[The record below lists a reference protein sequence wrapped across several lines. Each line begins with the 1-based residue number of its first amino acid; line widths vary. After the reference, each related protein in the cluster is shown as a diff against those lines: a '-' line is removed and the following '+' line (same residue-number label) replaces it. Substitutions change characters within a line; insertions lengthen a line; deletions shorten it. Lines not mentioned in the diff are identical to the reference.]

1 MGSCVRWFGRGVRC
15 RDVAAA
21 IQDVG
26 ESNVGQPGTLVR
38 LVNALVAL
46 TFASL
51 ALAAYW
57 PMTKLVDLHR
67 ADLGIRGE
75 WIGGHAKRISK
86 LTPGGV
92 ADLAGLHVG
101 DVLEFDPREEDHW
114 ILAGYRDVPEGF
126 AARLPVRRANGSRTL
141 VMFKPHRVPFLPGLD
156 DVMATAAQ
164 LTTASVVILLGVVLI
179 WARPGLMTWSLFMA
193 YFAAFPY
200 FPWTAYLLAFETGRA
215 LEFWSI
221 VASLFLGCLVMV
233 VPFALCF
240 PRSFLHH
247 WPAWKQVTGAML
259 CVAVIAYVA
268 GNLRVV
274 PFEQDPSSFELWRI
288 ALVPGVFVPVL
299 LLASLALVRTYR
311 DADGPTRAR
320 LRWLLLGMIAPMVS
334 IGIAIAIGIVPYLVS
349 GTVSGH
355 MLTAPGWVFALGAG
369 VLFPI
374 AVGIAVL
381 RERVV
386 DIQFAVSR
394 TVVYG
399 AVSSLVLVVLAA
411 LHWLLGKLIEQT
423 HLAIGIE
430 AIAAVGLGLVLH
442 RATEAINR
450 LADRALFRRRHAAE
464 QHLQRVMSALPFA
477 TGLRAIGEALV
488 TEPAR
493 ELDLVSAAV
502 FYRQSR
508 DGPSPA
514 PDVRQ
519 LGGRSLG
526 EPRRGLPARTQSAA
540 RARTAAY
547 RPPRPAADRRSAR
560 RGAARARG
568 AGRDPARPPRGGAV
582 RVAQRFDAAGP
593 RRSGAPE
600 PDRKGGRGVSPAGP
614 DCDAVAGRRGE
625 AGADRPARGVTGGAA
640 GSGASVRGDTGA
652 DLVRWGTPTDSL
664 TARPIPSRPCRR
676 TSQPPS
682 CFLARYM
689 AVSALLI
696 SSSPVAPSPG

>member
-1 MGSCVRWFGRGVRC
+1 MTSLLRF
-15 RDVAAA
+15 
-21 IQDVG
+21 QDAP
-26 ESNVGQPGTLVR
+26 EASAGQPGTLVR

-46 TFASL
+46 AFASL

-57 PMTKLVDLHR
+57 PMMKLVDLHR

-75 WIGGHAKRISK
+75 WIGGHAKQISK

-114 ILAGYRDVPEGF
+114 ILAGYRNVPEGF
-126 AARLPVRRANGSRTL
+126 AERLPVRRANGSRTL
-141 VMFKPHRVPFLPGLD
+141 VMLKPHRVPFLPHLN

-179 WARPGLMTWSLFMA
+179 WARPGLMTWSLFVA

-221 VASLFLGCLVMV
+221 VASLFLSCLVMV

-240 PRSFLHH
+240 PRSFLDD

-259 CVAVIAYVA
+259 CVAVMVYVA

-274 PFEQDPSSFELWRI
+274 PFEQDPSSLEIWRI
-288 ALVPGVFVPVL
+288 ALVPGVFVPIL

-334 IGIAIAIGIVPYLVS
+334 IGIAIVIGIVPYLVS
-349 GTVSGH
+349 GTVSGR

-450 LADRALFRRRHAAE
+450 LVDRVLFRRRHAAE
-464 QHLQRVMSALPFA
+464 QHLQQVMSALPFA
-477 TGLRAIGEALV
+477 SGLRAIGEALV

-493 ELDLVSAAV
+493 ELDLVSAAI
-502 FYRQSR
+502 FYRQAET
-508 DGPSPA
+508 GPLQ
-514 PDVRQ
+514 RQ
-519 LGGRSLG
+519 MSVNWSEEHAASLDADCLLVRSLQDGHAPLRIDHGDLLPTDVPQGAALPVLAVPVASRRALRAVVLYGPHSNSTLPDPDEVALLNRIAKAAEASHQQVRIATLLREG
-526 EPRRGLPARTQSAA
+526 EEKQALIGQLEASLAELQALVPQSAGT
-540 RARTAAY
+540 RERT
-547 RPPRPAADRRSAR
+547 
-560 RGAARARG
+560 
-568 AGRDPARPPRGGAV
+568 
-582 RVAQRFDAAGP
+582 
-593 RRSGAPE
+593 
-600 PDRKGGRGVSPAGP
+600 
-614 DCDAVAGRRGE
+614 
-625 AGADRPARGVTGGAA
+625 
-640 GSGASVRGDTGA
+640 
-652 DLVRWGTPTDSL
+652 
-664 TARPIPSRPCRR
+664 
-676 TSQPPS
+676 
-682 CFLARYM
+682 
-689 AVSALLI
+689 
-696 SSSPVAPSPG
+696 